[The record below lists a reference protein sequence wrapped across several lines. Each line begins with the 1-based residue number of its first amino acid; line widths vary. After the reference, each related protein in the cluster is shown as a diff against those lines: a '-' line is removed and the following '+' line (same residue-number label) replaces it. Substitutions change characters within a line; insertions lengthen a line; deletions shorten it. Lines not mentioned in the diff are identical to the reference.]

1 MRIVHITTIDEGGAY
16 KAVVRIDRTLNN
28 IGIDSDILLRNKNN
42 KDNFGNVYLNNIFA
56 LFLSKVRN
64 FVNLLS
70 SKNEIAC
77 ERFGCDVSNH
87 PLVTNANV
95 IAIHWCSSFLSF
107 ASIKK
112 IIDLGK
118 PVVFFMHDV
127 WAYTGGCHVNLDCY
141 KYVNQCCDCP
151 FISGNKQK
159 DLSYINSR
167 EKKRLFSASNV
178 YFVGPSN
185 WIVDNAKKS
194 YILNG
199 TNIEYLPNCIDGEI
213 FYDMHCK
220 SRLRKKYSVPNDKKV
235 VLFGAAFD
243 GTANKNKGFSYLIDA
258 LDYLD
263 VDEYY
268 LMVFGECNPQCHS
281 WKHEYK
287 LMGYIKSEYIM
298 AELYNL
304 ADVYVSPSLQESF
317 GFTVCESLA
326 CGTPVVAFS
335 VGGLVEQIEHQK
347 NGYLAE
353 NFSSEDIA
361 KGIVYCTDDN
371 EQERLAKNASSTASK
386 YYSTNLAK
394 SYKTYFE
401 TLNDRRESK

>member
-16 KAVVRIDRTLNN
+16 KAVERIDRALNI
-28 IGIDSDILLRNKNN
+28 IGIDSYILLRNKNN
-42 KDNFGNVYLNNIFA
+42 KDNVGNVYLNNIFT
-56 LFLSKVRN
+56 LFVSKVRN

-107 ASIKK
+107 ASINKL
-112 IIDLGK
+112 IELGK

-127 WAYTGGCHVNLDCY
+127 WAYTGGCHVNLDCT
-141 KYVNQCCDCP
+141 KYANQCCDCP
-151 FISGNKQK
+151 LISGEKQN
-159 DLSYINSR
+159 DLSFRNSL
-167 EKKRLFSASNV
+167 EKKQLFSAPNV

-185 WIVDNAKKS
+185 WIVDNAKRS
-194 YILNG
+194 CILNG
-199 TNIEYLPNCIDGEI
+199 ANIEYLPNCIDGDI
-213 FYDMHCK
+213 FHDMHCK
-220 SRLRKKYSVPNDKKV
+220 SSLRKKYSVPMDKKV
-235 VLFGAAFD
+235 ILFGAAFD

-268 LMVFGECNPQCHS
+268 LMVFGECNTKCFS
-281 WKHEYK
+281 WKQEYK

-326 CGTPVVAFS
+326 CGTPVVAFP